1 MDNSVQTRQKNK
13 NAHFKIASE
22 KDINDTSIN
31 STKYNKKKSFS
42 SLNKTPASA
51 SADSPDEFSDKPS
64 KSSQAADITQ
74 SADAADDDHLVSPVN
89 AMADLSDKLRKTLD
103 VAYKR
108 RLKIE
113 QLEKTIL
120 ELKAEKARDTAE
132 NQTPRQTDEAEASE
146 GDDVTDK
153 ASAPKTKV
161 NYMLIALFAV
171 IFLPAVL
178 VFFYTAFFYDS
189 MYISSATF
197 TIKSNSAE
205 KGSES
210 ASPMGFLGGLGN
222 SDISTASAYIQSLD
236 MFFALDKKL
245 KLQDHFSSHD
255 IVSSLSKEPTQ
266 SDIQDY
272 WKSMVEVNVDTD
284 SALMQLEVKAYSPEF
299 SQKLT
304 QGILEELDLFINRMN
319 EKMTQDSI
327 KLASVEVEKA
337 KKDIEEISEKMRKF
351 RDQNTFIDPASEA
364 SNLLSIISNLENLIT
379 QAKAELAQKR
389 AYLREDSVDIVSLKT
404 KIASLEQEVTS
415 LRSRIALNVSE
426 SQGNGQKALG
436 NVLTRTLSE
445 FEQLNIEYQFAQKI
459 LEAALNNLDTTR
471 QLSLSK
477 SKYLVTI
484 DNPKIP
490 DESLWPRP
498 FIATIVTFVVTLF
511 LLSAVSLL
519 ISAIKEHLGI

>member
-1 MDNSVQTRQKNK
+1 MDNSVQTQQN
-13 NAHFKIASE
+13 NTNSKIDSE
-22 KDINDTSIN
+22 KDVNNTSIHT
-31 STKYNKKKSFS
+31 TKSNKKKSLS
-42 SLNKTPASA
+42 SFNKNTIPDRSGSYEEDFDRDASEADKAQINDAASA
-51 SADSPDEFSDKPS
+51 NHP
-64 KSSQAADITQ
+64 T
-74 SADAADDDHLVSPVN
+74 SPVN

-108 RLKIE
+108 RMKIE

-132 NQTPRQTDEAEASE
+132 NQTPRPSAPAEAAA
-146 GDDVTDK
+146 GDDDVPDK
-153 ASAPKTKV
+153 ASGAKNKV
-161 NYMLIALFAV
+161 NYKLVALFAV
-171 IFLPAVL
+171 IILPALL

-197 TIKSNSAE
+197 TIKSNSTE
-205 KGSES
+205 KGSDG
-210 ASPMGFLGGLGN
+210 ASPMSFLGGAGN
-222 SDISTASAYIQSLD
+222 SDISTATAYIQSLD
-236 MFFALDKKL
+236 MFYALDSKL

-272 WKSMVEVNVDTD
+272 WKSMVNVNIDTE

-299 SQKLT
+299 AQKLT
-304 QGILEELDLFINRMN
+304 QGILDELDSFINKMN
-319 EKMTQDSI
+319 ERMTQDSI
-327 KLASVEVEKA
+327 RLASVEVEKA
-337 KKDIEEISEKMRKF
+337 KKDIEDISDKMRQF
-351 RDQNTFIDPASEA
+351 RDQHTFIDPASEA

-415 LRSRIALNVSE
+415 LRSRIAMNAGE
-426 SQGNGQKALG
+426 AQGNGQKVLG
-436 NVLTRTLSE
+436 NVLTRSLGE
-445 FEQLNIEYQFAQKI
+445 YEQLNIEYQFAQKI
-459 LEAALNNLDTTR
+459 LEAALNNLDATR

-519 ISAIKEHLGI
+519 ISAIKEHMGI

>member
-1 MDNSVQTRQKNK
+1 MDNSVQTQQENT
-13 NAHFKIASE
+13 NSKIASE
-22 KDINDTSIN
+22 KDINDTSAN
-31 STKYNKKKSFS
+31 RAKSKKKKSLS
-42 SLNKTPASA
+42 SSDKTAISD
-51 SADSPDEFSDKPS
+51 SADSRDVFSD
-64 KSSQAADITQ
+64 KSSQAGDITQ
-74 SADAADDDHLVSPVN
+74 SNDDAADNHLTSSPEN
-89 AMADLSDKLRKTLD
+89 SMEDLSDKLRKTLD

-108 RLKIE
+108 RMKIK

-132 NQTPRQTDEAEASE
+132 NQTLRQPAPAEAAA
-146 GDDVTDK
+146 GDNDVPDK
-153 ASAPKTKV
+153 ASGEKTKV
-161 NYMLIALFAV
+161 NYKLVALFAV
-171 IFLPAVL
+171 IFLPALL

-205 KGSES
+205 KGGEGT
-210 ASPMGFLGGLGN
+210 SPMSFLGGLGN
-222 SDISTASAYIQSLD
+222 PDISTATAYIQSLD
-236 MFFALDKKL
+236 MFYALDSKL
-245 KLQDHFSSHD
+245 KLQDHFSNHD

-266 SDIQDY
+266 SHIQDY
-272 WKSMVEVNVDTD
+272 WKSMVNVNIDTE

-299 SQKLT
+299 AQKLT
-304 QGILEELDLFINRMN
+304 QGILDELDSFINKMN
-319 EKMTQDSI
+319 ERMTQDSI
-327 KLASVEVEKA
+327 RLASVEVEKA
-337 KKDIEEISEKMRKF
+337 KKDIEDISDKMRQF

-364 SNLLSIISNLENLIT
+364 SNLLSIIRNLENLIT

-415 LRSRIALNVSE
+415 LRSRIALNAGE
-426 SQGNGQKALG
+426 AQGNGQKALG

-445 FEQLNIEYQFAQKI
+445 FEQLNIEYQFAQKV
-459 LEAALNNLDTTR
+459 LEAALNNLDATR

-498 FIATIVTFVVTLF
+498 FVATMVTFVVTLF

-519 ISAIKEHLGI
+519 ISAIKEHMGI

>member
-146 GDDVTDK
+146 GDDVTDN

-210 ASPMGFLGGLGN
+210 ASPMGFLGGGGN

-304 QGILEELDLFINRMN
+304 QGILDELDLFINRMN

-415 LRSRIALNVSE
+415 LRSRIALNVGE
-426 SQGNGQKALG
+426 AQGNGQKALG
-436 NVLTRTLSE
+436 NVLTRTLGE

-459 LEAALNNLDTTR
+459 LETALNNLDTTR

-498 FIATIVTFVVTLF
+498 FVATIVTFVVTLF

>member
-13 NAHFKIASE
+13 NTHSKIASE

-31 STKYNKKKSFS
+31 STKYSKKKSFS
-42 SLNKTPASA
+42 SLNKTPISD
-51 SADSPDEFSDKPS
+51 SADSHDDFSD
-64 KSSQAADITQ
+64 KSSQADDITQ
-74 SADAADDDHLVSPVN
+74 SSDDAADNRLTSPVN

-108 RLKIE
+108 RMKIE

-132 NQTPRQTDEAEASE
+132 NQTPRQSAEAEAAA
-146 GDDVTDK
+146 GDDEVSDK
-153 ASAPKTKV
+153 ASGAKTKV
-161 NYMLIALFAV
+161 NYKLIALFVV

-205 KGSES
+205 KGAEGS
-210 ASPMGFLGGLGN
+210 SPMSFLGGGGN

-236 MFFALDKKL
+236 MFFALDSKL

-272 WKSMVEVNVDTD
+272 WKSMVNVNIDTE

-299 SQKLT
+299 AQKLT
-304 QGILEELDLFINRMN
+304 QGILDELDLFINKMN

-337 KKDIEEISEKMRKF
+337 KKDIEDISDKMRQF
-351 RDQNTFIDPASEA
+351 RDQHTFIDPASEA

-415 LRSRIALNVSE
+415 LRSRIALNVGE
-426 SQGNGQKALG
+426 AQGNGQKALG
-436 NVLTRTLSE
+436 NVLTRTLGE

-459 LEAALNNLDTTR
+459 LETALNNLDTTR

-498 FIATIVTFVVTLF
+498 FVATIVTFVVTLF

-519 ISAIKEHLGI
+519 ISAIKEHMGI

>member
-13 NAHFKIASE
+13 NAHSKIASE

-146 GDDVTDK
+146 GDDVTDN

-210 ASPMGFLGGLGN
+210 ASPMGFLGGGGN
-222 SDISTASAYIQSLD
+222 PDISTASAYIQSLD
-236 MFFALDKKL
+236 MFFALDTKL

-304 QGILEELDLFINRMN
+304 QGILDELDLFINRMN

-415 LRSRIALNVSE
+415 LRSRIALNVGE
-426 SQGNGQKALG
+426 AQGNGQKALG
-436 NVLTRTLSE
+436 NVLTRTLGE

-459 LEAALNNLDTTR
+459 LETALNNLDTTR

-498 FIATIVTFVVTLF
+498 FVATIVTFVVTLF

>member
-1 MDNSVQTRQKNK
+1 MDNSVQTQQENT
-13 NAHFKIASE
+13 NSKIASE
-22 KDINDTSIN
+22 KDINDTSAN
-31 STKYNKKKSFS
+31 RAKSKKKKSLS
-42 SLNKTPASA
+42 SSDKTAISD
-51 SADSPDEFSDKPS
+51 SADSRDVFSD
-64 KSSQAADITQ
+64 KSSQAGDITQ
-74 SADAADDDHLVSPVN
+74 SNDDAADIHLTSSPVN
-89 AMADLSDKLRKTLD
+89 SMEDLSDKLRKTLD

-108 RLKIE
+108 RKKIE

-132 NQTPRQTDEAEASE
+132 NQTPRQPAPAEAAA
-146 GDDVTDK
+146 GDNDVPDK
-153 ASAPKTKV
+153 ASGEKTKV
-161 NYMLIALFAV
+161 NYKLVALFAV
-171 IFLPAVL
+171 IFLPALL

-205 KGSES
+205 KGSDG
-210 ASPMGFLGGLGN
+210 ASPMSFLGGLGN
-222 SDISTASAYIQSLD
+222 SDISTATAYIQSLD
-236 MFFALDKKL
+236 MFFALDSKL
-245 KLQDHFSSHD
+245 NLQDHFSSHD
-255 IVSSLSKEPTQ
+255 IMSSLSKRPTQ

-272 WKSMVEVNVDTD
+272 WKSMVEVDVDTE

-299 SQKLT
+299 AQKLT
-304 QGILEELDLFINRMN
+304 QGILDELDLFINKMN

-337 KKDIEEISEKMRKF
+337 KRDIEEISEKMRQF

-364 SNLLSIISNLENLIT
+364 SNLLSIIKNLENLIT

-415 LRSRIALNVSE
+415 LRSRIALNAGE
-426 SQGNGQKALG
+426 AQGNGQKALG

-459 LEAALNNLDTTR
+459 LEAALNNLDATR

-498 FIATIVTFVVTLF
+498 FVATMVTFVVTLF

-519 ISAIKEHLGI
+519 ISAIKEHMGI